1 MKKNSLAKKERIDKT
16 LNQTGREKY
25 FTVFASLLL
34 LAVGLYHSI
43 HLFGH
48 RPVPNTDFFAFN
60 RIGHQ
65 LWSLQLPSDYKRG
78 PVVGLLQV
86 PLSLLIA
93 GANPDLTASWLLNAI
108 LHPFNLLLLWLIGR
122 RFIGRWAFWVAIVAM
137 TNPWVLWL
145 VTESLAETTYLFFIL
160 LSFYL
165 IFRQSHLRYLFASI
179 TTMVRYEG
187 AALILVS
194 LVIDIIQTDS
204 KTKRVRAFIYSAMAL
219 APLML
224 WLTGSFL
231 TSGPAGGYIGFID
244 PGKLKYFPTVLR
256 QLWQVTFNPLITL
269 TLTGQG
275 PLAALSLAAKI
286 IAALLFVYG
295 CICGLFKK
303 RTDILALLIFLVPYM
318 IIHMLYV
325 FSVGRFYA
333 VVHWIILLICCY
345 GLQSLWALINKNNR
359 IPRRAVL
366 LAQVGLAIIIL
377 LWITLLVPQV
387 SHLHKLS
394 PVCAPLPYVTILTAA
409 LALAGYAAIYK
420 AKLLRPFA
428 LAGLLVCAAA
438 FSSQPLLTE
447 AMGRGLRDIE
457 FKLLAQWYLE
467 NALPGARLATTGPH
481 IVALFAPE
489 YKSNF
494 VHIGSIKADNPDE
507 FIKSCLDNN
516 ITYIAW
522 ESRIGFAEGNYYYNI
537 WGMANIAN
545 LAKPATTSRYR
556 FLAQIRGGGQFINVF
571 AVLRKPLPAP
581 S

>member
-1 MKKNSLAKKERIDKT
+1 LVCIIQSIFSAIGLCPTQISSPS
-16 LNQTGREKY
+16 TGSV
-25 FTVFASLLL
+25 TSC
-34 LAVGLYHSI
+34 GLHSI
-43 HLFGH
+43 HFFGH

-60 RIGHQ
+60 RLGHQ
-65 LWSLQLPSDYKRG
+65 LWSLHLPSDYKRG

-93 GANPDLTASWLLNAI
+93 GPAPDLTASWLLNAI
-108 LHPFNLLLLWLIGR
+108 LYPFNLLLLWLIGK

-187 AALILVS
+187 AALILAC
-194 LVIDIIQTDS
+194 LVIDIIQADS

-224 WLTGSFL
+224 WLTGSVL
-231 TSGPAGGYIGFID
+231 SSGPAGGYVGFID
-244 PGKLKYFPTVLR
+244 PGKLKYFPAVLS
-256 QLWQVTFNPLITL
+256 QLWQVTFDPLTTL

-275 PLAALSLAAKI
+275 PLVALSLAAKI

-295 CICGLFKK
+295 CICGLYKK

-318 IIHMLYV
+318 IIHALYV

-333 VVHWIILLICCY
+333 VVHWIVLLICCY
-345 GLQSLWALINKNNR
+345 SLQSLWVLINKNNR
-359 IPRRAVL
+359 IPHRAVL
-366 LAQVGLAIIIL
+366 AAQACLAIIVL
-377 LWITLLVPQV
+377 LWIALLIPHLSQ
-387 SHLHKLS
+387 LHKLS
-394 PVCAPLPYVTILTAA
+394 PVCTPLPYVTILTAA

-420 AKLLRPFA
+420 TKLFRPYA

-438 FSSQPLLTE
+438 FSSQPILTK
-447 AMGRGLRDIE
+447 AMGRGQRDIE

-467 NALPGARLATTGPH
+467 NALTGARLATSSPNV
-481 IVALFAPE
+481 VALFAPE
-489 YKSNF
+489 YKSSF
-494 VHIGSIKADNPDE
+494 VHIGSIKADSPDE
-507 FIKSCLDNN
+507 FIESCLDKS

-522 ESRIGFAEGNYYYNI
+522 ESRIGLAEGTYYYDI

-556 FLAQIRGGGQFINVF
+556 FLAQIPGADNQFINVF
-571 AVLRKPLPAP
+571 AVLRKPRPAP
-581 S
+581 PQK